1 MMIAGCLNQA
11 RRIYSKF
18 DDVLFGPAP
27 EAQIECAHKAI
38 REFLCSEEG
47 KPFVSEEFL
56 CKLNSAEQ
64 ENVANC
70 DNFIKKV
77 IGMVPPIIP
86 LALRN
91 RTLDG
96 GYFRRALLFLGVA
109 EILFKQYEAD
119 IRGQANPAG
128 LVGMCSSMHSEFERC
143 TLFNEE
149 LSSLKKSMS
158 DMKAQY
164 QTSLGLGSPF
174 RKDSN
179 SRAKRQAKRSRRRPY
194 SRMQSYDTQEVARA
208 QLPYPNFGN
217 QAFASGG
224 LQNSRGRGRGRTST
238 APSRGRGPCYAFQ
251 AGECNR
257 GRACRFSH
265 LGG

>member
-18 DDVLFGPAP
+18 DDVLFGQAP

-47 KPFVSEEFL
+47 MPFVSEEFL

-96 GYFRRALLFLGVA
+96 GYFRTALLFLGVA

-149 LSSLKKSMS
+149 LRPSRVFCN

-164 QTSLGLGSPF
+164 QTSLGLGESFPNDSVA
-174 RKDSN
+174 RK
-179 SRAKRQAKRSRRRPY
+179 KSRRG
-194 SRMQSYDTQEVARA
+194 SQFARG
-208 QLPYPNFGN
+208 NFYHRAGRFSGRGSGRGH
-217 QAFASGG
+217 QDFASVSSHQGMG
-224 LQNSRGRGRGRTST
+224 RGQSNPVPIRGRGVCYSFLSGSC
-238 APSRGRGPCYAFQ
+238 GRG
-251 AGECNR
+251 NS
-257 GRACRFSH
+257 CRFLHESQ
-265 LGG
+265 